1 MLANIKFKAI
11 EDLKMTRAEEYDYDK
26 FLSDSSDDYPRY
38 DEGLSQDEVGEDNGV
53 SLIEGMI
60 RQSTN
65 NPVKNYEVLKNG
77 KSIGLEG
84 TLQVVIEL
92 IRDLESDLNRV
103 TEHSPYT
110 IGLVNE

>member
-60 RQSTN
+60 RQSTGNALDEN
-65 NPVKNYEVLKNG
+65 NFGRE
-77 KSIGLEG
+77 E
-84 TLQVVIEL
+84 
-92 IRDLESDLNRV
+92 
-103 TEHSPYT
+103 
-110 IGLVNE
+110 